1 MMKNFDYVKAGSLA
15 EAIKAVSVKGAWLH
29 AGGTDLL
36 GCARDEVMP
45 VDKVVSV
52 SGLKEL
58 KGITARADG
67 GLRIGALT
75 TLAEIAADGSVS
87 GKFAVLSQ
95 AAAAVGTPQI
105 REQGTIGGNLC
116 QRPRCWYFRG
126 DFQCLKKG
134 GKTCYAM
141 AGENQYHAIFGGGP
155 CFFVHP
161 SDVAPALAALE
172 AQVKIAGP
180 SGSRTVSIDNF
191 FVSPARVLDRENI
204 LGPGEI
210 VTDIQIPPVRGEL
223 KSSYRKI
230 AARGSWDFAIVS
242 VAAALQM
249 EGATVRGGR
258 LVLGGVAPHPWRL
271 PEVEKLLA
279 GRKLDGAL
287 AAEAA
292 SAAASGARALRDNKY
307 KVTMVQGA
315 VEEVLAAFL

>member
-1 MMKNFDYVKAGSLA
+1 MKNFDYVKAGSLA
-15 EAIKAVSVKGAWLH
+15 EAIRAVSVKGAWLH

-58 KGITARADG
+58 KGIAARADG

-172 AQVKIAGP
+172 AQVGIAGP

-191 FVSPARVLDRENI
+191 FVSPAKVLERENI
-204 LGPGEI
+204 LRPGEI

-230 AARGSWDFAIVS
+230 AARESWDFALVS

-292 SAAASGARALRDNKY
+292 SAAASGAKALRDNKY
-307 KVTMVQGA
+307 KIAMVQGA
-315 VEEVLAAFL
+315 VEEVLTAFL